1 MNSVRLARMA
11 ERVILRER
19 MGRLVCITVGAVQV
33 VVVVVVMMFGIETKV
48 GVWVV
53 TAGVMMVVVVLC
65 ERCPR

>member
-1 MNSVRLARMA
+1 
-11 ERVILRER
+11 